1 MKLIIPSENRFL
13 LILISITLILVS
25 CEKPN
30 TVESS
35 VVINELLA
43 VNKTVAADQ
52 DGEFDDWIE
61 MYNNGSVDLDLAGYF
76 LSDSRST
83 LTKWKFPPGSIINAG
98 SYLIIWADEDTTQN
112 GLHANFKLSSE
123 GENVYFVT
131 PDKLIIDKVSYP
143 EQPVQLSYSRIPDG
157 TGDFIWNT
165 PSFNASNKIL
175 R

>member
-1 MKLIIPSENRFL
+1 MKLIVTPVNQFFWFL
-13 LILISITLILVS
+13 LTVILILVS
-25 CEKPN
+25 CEKQN

-61 MYNNGSVDLDLAGYF
+61 MYNNGSVNLDLAGYY
-76 LSDSRST
+76 LSDNKSR

-98 SYLIIWADEDTTQN
+98 SFLIIWADEDTIQN

-123 GENVYFVT
+123 GESLYFIT
-131 PDKLIIDKVSYP
+131 PDKLIIDKVSYS
-143 EQPVQLSYSRIPDG
+143 EQTFQLSYSRIPDG

-165 PSFNASNKIL
+165 PSFNASNKIPK
-175 R
+175 